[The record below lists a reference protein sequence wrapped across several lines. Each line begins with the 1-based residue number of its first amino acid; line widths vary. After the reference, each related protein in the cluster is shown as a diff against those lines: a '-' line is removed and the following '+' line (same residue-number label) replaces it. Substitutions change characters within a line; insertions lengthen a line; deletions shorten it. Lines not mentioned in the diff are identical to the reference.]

1 MKRSTR
7 IVASALC
14 AALGFASP
22 LAAQTRSHGSGVNW
36 DGDHGGVNWDGG
48 HAYRGGDY
56 NGYPIDIPRV
66 ERVPVPKPSII
77 ASDRRPAAD
86 ERRRDR
92 HRNRPRP

>member
-1 MKRSTR
+1 
-7 IVASALC
+7 
-14 AALGFASP
+14 
-22 LAAQTRSHGSGVNW
+22 
-36 DGDHGGVNWDGG
+36 
-48 HAYRGGDY
+48 
-56 NGYPIDIPRV
+56 V